1 MASKKEYLDFVL
13 DQLSGLEGISYRA
26 MMGEYLLYYNDKLFG
41 GIYDDRFLV
50 KVTASSLEL
59 LPDAPQ
65 EMPYDGAKP
74 MLLVTETEDK
84 NYLRELILTM
94 YEDLSETK
102 KKLCITDLLMMSPQR
117 LQLWINIWKI
127 MDTAMTLAMTGF
139 TMRYICLMQERL
151 LLRSGRL

>member
-50 KVTASSLEL
+50 KVTASSLEF
-59 LPDAPQ
+59 LPDEPQ
-65 EMPYDGAKP
+65 EIPYDGAKP
-74 MLLVTETEDK
+74 MILVTEMEDK
-84 NYLRELILTM
+84 KHLRELILAM

-102 KKLCITDLLMMSPQR
+102 KKS
-117 LQLWINIWKI
+117 KKK
-127 MDTAMTLAMTGF
+127 G
-139 TMRYICLMQERL
+139 
-151 LLRSGRL
+151 

>member
-50 KVTASSLEL
+50 KVTASSLEF
-59 LPDAPQ
+59 LPDEPQ
-65 EMPYDGAKP
+65 EIPYDGAKP
-74 MLLVTETEDK
+74 MILVSEMEDK
-84 NYLRELILTM
+84 KHLRELILAM

-102 KKLCITDLLMMSPQR
+102 KKS
-117 LQLWINIWKI
+117 KKK
-127 MDTAMTLAMTGF
+127 G
-139 TMRYICLMQERL
+139 
-151 LLRSGRL
+151 

>member
-1 MASKKEYLDFVL
+1 MASRKEYLDFVL
-13 DQLSGLEGISYRA
+13 EQLSGLEGVSYRA

-74 MLLVTETEDK
+74 MLLITEIDNK
-84 NYLRELILTM
+84 NYLRELILAM
-94 YEDLSETK
+94 YEDLPEIK
-102 KKLCITDLLMMSPQR
+102 KK
-117 LQLWINIWKI
+117 NKKK
-127 MDTAMTLAMTGF
+127 G
-139 TMRYICLMQERL
+139 
-151 LLRSGRL
+151 

>member
-1 MASKKEYLDFVL
+1 MASRKEYLDFVL
-13 DQLSGLEGISYRA
+13 EQLSGLEGVSYRA

-74 MLLVTETEDK
+74 MLLITEID
-84 NYLRELILTM
+84 N
-94 YEDLSETK
+94 K
-102 KKLCITDLLMMSPQR
+102 KDRKSVV
-117 LQLWINIWKI
+117 
-127 MDTAMTLAMTGF
+127 
-139 TMRYICLMQERL
+139 
-151 LLRSGRL
+151 

>member
-1 MASKKEYLDFVL
+1 MASRKEYLDFVL
-13 DQLSGLEGISYRA
+13 EQLSGLEGVSYRA

-74 MLLVTETEDK
+74 MLLITEIDNK
-84 NYLRELILTM
+84 NYLRELILAM
-94 YEDLSETK
+94 YEDLPEIK
-102 KKLCITDLLMMSPQR
+102 KRVKRI
-117 LQLWINIWKI
+117 K
-127 MDTAMTLAMTGF
+127 
-139 TMRYICLMQERL
+139 
-151 LLRSGRL
+151 

>member
-1 MASKKEYLDFVL
+1 MASKKEYLDVVL

-59 LPDAPQ
+59 LPDEPQ
-65 EMPYDGAKP
+65 EIPYDGAKP
-74 MLLVTETEDK
+74 MILVTEMEDK
-84 NYLRELILTM
+84 KHLRELILAM

-102 KKLCITDLLMMSPQR
+102 KKS
-117 LQLWINIWKI
+117 KKK
-127 MDTAMTLAMTGF
+127 G
-139 TMRYICLMQERL
+139 
-151 LLRSGRL
+151 

>member
-1 MASKKEYLDFVL
+1 MASRKEYLDFVL
-13 DQLSGLEGISYRA
+13 EQLSGLEGVSYRA

-74 MLLVTETEDK
+74 MLLITEIDNK
-84 NYLRELILTM
+84 NYLKELILAM
-94 YEDLSETK
+94 YEDLPEIK
-102 KKLCITDLLMMSPQR
+102 KRVKRI
-117 LQLWINIWKI
+117 K
-127 MDTAMTLAMTGF
+127 
-139 TMRYICLMQERL
+139 
-151 LLRSGRL
+151 

>member
-1 MASKKEYLDFVL
+1 MASRKEYLDLVL
-13 DQLSGLEGISYRA
+13 EQLSGLEGVSYRA

-74 MLLVTETEDK
+74 MLLITEIDNK
-84 NYLRELILTM
+84 NYLRELILAM
-94 YEDLSETK
+94 YEDLPEIK
-102 KKLCITDLLMMSPQR
+102 KKS
-117 LQLWINIWKI
+117 KKK
-127 MDTAMTLAMTGF
+127 G
-139 TMRYICLMQERL
+139 
-151 LLRSGRL
+151 

>member
-1 MASKKEYLDFVL
+1 MRIYYPNNFNYLINIESWGGIMASRKEYLDFVL
-13 DQLSGLEGISYRA
+13 EQLSGLEGVSYRA

-74 MLLVTETEDK
+74 MLLITEIDNK
-84 NYLRELILTM
+84 NYLRELILAM
-94 YEDLSETK
+94 YEDLPEIK
-102 KKLCITDLLMMSPQR
+102 KRVKRI
-117 LQLWINIWKI
+117 K
-127 MDTAMTLAMTGF
+127 
-139 TMRYICLMQERL
+139 
-151 LLRSGRL
+151 

>member
-1 MASKKEYLDFVL
+1 MASRKEYLDFVL
-13 DQLSGLEGISYRA
+13 EQLSGLEGVSYRA

-74 MLLVTETEDK
+74 MLLITEIDNK
-84 NYLRELILTM
+84 NYLRELILAI
-94 YEDLSETK
+94 YEDLPEIK
-102 KKLCITDLLMMSPQR
+102 KRVKRI
-117 LQLWINIWKI
+117 K
-127 MDTAMTLAMTGF
+127 
-139 TMRYICLMQERL
+139 
-151 LLRSGRL
+151 